1 LEHKWLTGSL
11 TRATTQV
18 FSVNRI
24 ISWLLLYP
32 GSTFQVKTTVP
43 GVTVQ
48 NLKTMLW
55 IKTGSTIASMFQAG
69 NLSVACPAFS

>member
-1 LEHKWLTGSL
+1 VAIKDHKVPGPLHRSL
-11 TRATTQV
+11 A
-18 FSVNRI
+18 FSRI

-32 GSTFQVKTTVP
+32 GSTFRVKTTVP